1 MAGRLPSTG
10 TLAGGL
16 FILFGVSAV
25 VLAWG
30 YPAGDLR
37 RMGPGWVPAALGWTL
52 IVLGSAIALTGL
64 RKHIAQALPESDPRP
79 LVCLLLGV
87 AAFALLLERAGLIV
101 AIFACVGL
109 ARLAGRPYRP
119 LETLAL
125 AAFLA
130 ALGVTIF
137 VWGLGL
143 PIPLFGR

>member
-1 MAGRLPSTG
+1 MAGRLLRTG

-16 FILFGVSAV
+16 FILFGVLAV
-25 VLAWG
+25 TLAWG

-37 RMGPGWVPAALGWTL
+37 RMGPGWVPEALGWAL
-52 IVLGSAIALTGL
+52 IVLGSAIA
-64 RKHIAQALPESDPRP
+64 IAGIFARDPETLPERDPRP

-87 AAFALLLERAGLIV
+87 AAFALLLERAGLV
-101 AIFACVGL
+101 AAIFACVGL
-109 ARLAGRPYRP
+109 ARLAERPYRP
-119 LETLAL
+119 VETLAL

-130 ALGVTIF
+130 ALGASIF

>member
-1 MAGRLPSTG
+1 MAGRLRSTG

-16 FILFGVSAV
+16 FILSGALAV
-25 VLAWG
+25 FLAWG

-37 RMGPGWVPAALGWTL
+37 RMGPGWVPAALGWSL
-52 IVLGSAIALTGL
+52 IVLGGILASAGL
-64 RKHIAQALPESDPRP
+64 LKRTPEALPESDPRP

-119 LETLAL
+119 VETLAL

-130 ALGVTIF
+130 ALGAAIF

>member
-1 MAGRLPSTG
+1 MAGRLRSIG

-16 FILFGVSAV
+16 FIVFGVSAV

-30 YPAGDLR
+30 YPAGDMR
-37 RMGPGWVPAALGWTL
+37 RMGPGWVPAALGWSL
-52 IVLGSAIALTGL
+52 IALGSAIALAGFL
-64 RKHIAQALPESDPRP
+64 KHIPEALPESDPRP
-79 LVCLLLGV
+79 LVFLLLGV

-119 LETLAL
+119 VETLAL

-130 ALGVTIF
+130 ALGAAIF

>member
-1 MAGRLPSTG
+1 MAGRLRSTG

-16 FILFGVSAV
+16 FILSGALAV
-25 VLAWG
+25 FLAWG

-37 RMGPGWVPAALGWTL
+37 RMGPGWVTAALGWSL
-52 IVLGSAIALTGL
+52 IVLGGILASAGL
-64 RKHIAQALPESDPRP
+64 LKRTPEALPESDPRP

-119 LETLAL
+119 VETLAL

-130 ALGVTIF
+130 ALGAAIF

>member
-1 MAGRLPSTG
+1 MRSRLLRTG

-16 FILFGVSAV
+16 FILFGILAV
-25 VLAWG
+25 TLAWN

-37 RMGPGWVPAALGWTL
+37 RMGPGWVPEALGAAL
-52 IVLGSAIALTGL
+52 IVLGGGIGLGALFAREGE
-64 RKHIAQALPESDPRP
+64 ALPERDPRP
-79 LVCLLLGV
+79 LACLLLGV
-87 AAFALLLERAGLIV
+87 ASFALLLERAGLIA

-109 ARLAGRPYRP
+109 ARLAERPYRG

-130 ALGVTIF
+130 ALGWGIF
-137 VWGLGL
+137 IKGLGL